1 MSNTPP
7 GFVLWFTG
15 LPSSG
20 KTTLARILCDRLGA
34 EGLVVQLL
42 DSDTLRQVLTPQP
55 TYSDAERDWFYGVL
69 VYLAE
74 LLAGNGVNVII
85 AATGARRAYRDD
97 ARERLARF
105 GEVFV
110 DCPAH
115 VCRQRDPKGLWQ
127 KVQSG
132 AISGLPGADAPYEP
146 PLQPA
151 ALVDTSRSDAQE
163 GAEQILQQLRS
174 GGFFGT
180 QEKS

>member
-1 MSNTPP
+1 MSNVQP

-20 KTTLARILCDRLGA
+20 KTTLARILCGRLGE

-85 AATGARRAYRDD
+85 AATGARRAYRDA
-97 ARERLARF
+97 ARERLLRF
-105 GEVFV
+105 AEVFV
-110 DCPAH
+110 DCPPD
-115 VCRQRDPKGLWQ
+115 VCRERDPKGLWR
-127 KVQSG
+127 KVESG
-132 AISGLPGADAPYEP
+132 AISGLPGADVPYEP
-146 PLQPA
+146 PRNPRA
-151 ALVDTSRSDAQE
+151 HVDTAQNSPQE
-163 GAEQILQQLRS
+163 AAEAILAQLK
-174 GGFFGT
+174 GDGFLG
-180 QEKS
+180 